1 MISSARQN
9 RIVWFTKSDSLVFSD
24 RIELNTKELSFQ
36 SLIDI
41 SPPLSLSTQKVLRG
55 LLEASL
61 IDVVFRRFLQYFVD
75 LPEEESQ

>member
-1 MISSARQN
+1 MISSAGQN

-36 SLIDI
+36 ALIDI

-61 IDVVFRRFLQYFVD
+61 IDVVFRRFLQYFAD